1 LAQKKVSGNDHE
13 GAGIDRKL
21 HDPGQDRLIPLA
33 PLDLA
38 KIGSIDDLVRA
49 MAKTAFTGRQ
59 LGEAADVLEAMARDK
74 DAFIVMT
81 LAGAMTVAKQGLIIA
96 ELIERG
102 IVNAIVSTGALMAHG
117 LVEATGRAH
126 FRHNPELSDEELY
139 EAGYNRVYDT
149 LEPEQ
154 NLDDVERVMH
164 AVFSAW
170 DADEVMCSH
179 KLNRAIGAH
188 LSKTA
193 KGQRGILKS
202 AYEGNVPVFVPAFS
216 DSELGL
222 DFALTNRERDKQG
235 KARFRFDPFEDL
247 EHFAATLL
255 AQKRLGIFTIGGGVP
270 RNWSQ
275 QFGPFIELRHRRGGE
290 DLPLKRYHYG
300 LRICPE
306 PVYWGGLSGSPYSEA
321 VSWGKFVPPAEGGK
335 FGEVFVDATVG
346 LPLIVAAVLER
357 LKKKP
362 AGKKVLGEAK
372 PSDQRTTIEEFS
384 PSNINSREA
393 GLKNRLA
400 WGEKCL
406 ENSRNMN
413 KAVFSRWL
421 NEEVLRQA
429 EVSRGAINRWMNEFQ
444 VFASAVPSEKARK
457 ALLRIIKPTI
467 LFARGSGPVKL
478 SERLAEALKKYPPPP
493 AGSDDLYLE
502 WAHEAGLYAEKMIS
516 RRS

>member
-1 LAQKKVSGNDHE
+1 MAQKKKSRSSHQGD
-13 GAGIDRKL
+13 GKTQDGSGIDRKL
-21 HDPGQDRLIPLA
+21 HNPVSDRLIPLA
-33 PLDLA
+33 PLDLQQLD
-38 KIGSIDDLVRA
+38 SIDGLVRA
-49 MAKTAFTGRQ
+49 MANTAFTGRQ

-74 DAFIVMT
+74 DAFVVMT

-96 ELIERG
+96 DLIELG

-126 FRHNPELSDEELY
+126 FRHNPDLSDEELY

-170 DADEVMCSH
+170 DAKETMCSY

-188 LSKTA
+188 LAKTA

-202 AYEGNVPVFVPAFS
+202 AYENNVPVFVPAFS

-222 DFALTNRERDKQG
+222 DYALTNRERDKQG
-235 KARFRFDPFEDL
+235 KARFRFDPFLDL

-346 LPLIVAAVLER
+346 LPLIAAAVMER

-362 AGKKVLGEAK
+362 
-372 PSDQRTTIEEFS
+372 S
-384 PSNINSREA
+384 
-393 GLKNRLA
+393 
-400 WGEKCL
+400 
-406 ENSRNMN
+406 
-413 KAVFSRWL
+413 
-421 NEEVLRQA
+421 
-429 EVSRGAINRWMNEFQ
+429 
-444 VFASAVPSEKARK
+444 ARK
-457 ALLRIIKPTI
+457 TVNAVSAL
-467 LFARGSGPVKL
+467 
-478 SERLAEALKKYPPPP
+478 
-493 AGSDDLYLE
+493 
-502 WAHEAGLYAEKMIS
+502 
-516 RRS
+516 